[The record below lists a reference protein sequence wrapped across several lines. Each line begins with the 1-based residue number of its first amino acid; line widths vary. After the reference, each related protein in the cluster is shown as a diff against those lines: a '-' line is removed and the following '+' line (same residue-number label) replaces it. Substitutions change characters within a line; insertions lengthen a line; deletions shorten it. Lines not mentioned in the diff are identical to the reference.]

1 MIALIVHGGAGKW
14 PEDKHAGAKAGCEAA
29 RDAGYRLL
37 SEGASAMEAVEHAV
51 RLIED
56 HPLFNA
62 GTGSHPNTAGEV
74 EMDALIV
81 DGAARDFGAVAGIR
95 NVQHP
100 ISVAR
105 KVMECTPHRF
115 LVSEGATQFAHANGF
130 PFFQTERLV
139 VPAGANPAQDTVG
152 AVALDH
158 AGRIAAATST
168 GGTRDKMPGRVG
180 DSPIIG
186 CGGYADARCGVSA
199 TGVGEYLMRVMMA
212 RSVAEA
218 VARLGSAQGAV
229 DAGMALLDE
238 IRGQGGAICLDAQG
252 RAGYAHNTPHMAG
265 AAIDGE
271 GKAVSFV

>member
-1 MIALIVHGGAGKW
+1 MIAIIVHGGAGRW
-14 PEDKHAGAKAGCEAA
+14 PENKHAAAKAACESARNAA
-29 RDAGYRLL
+29 YRLL
-37 SEGASAMEAVEHAV
+37 KEGATALDAVECAV
-51 RLIED
+51 QILED
-56 HPLFNA
+56 DPLFNA

-105 KVMECTPHRF
+105 KVMEATPHRF
-115 LVSEGATQFAHANGF
+115 LVADGATQFARATGF
-130 PFFQTERLV
+130 GFFPTERLV
-139 VPAGANPAQDTVG
+139 VPAGTNPAQDTVG
-152 AVALDH
+152 AVALDQ

-186 CGGYADARCGVSA
+186 CGGFADSRCGVSS

-218 VARLGSAQGAV
+218 AVRLGSAQGAAE
-229 DAGMALLDE
+229 AGIALLDE
-238 IRGQGGAICLDAQG
+238 IHGHGGAICLDAQG

-271 GKAVSFV
+271 ENAVAFV